1 MKLSPFGVLFVF
13 LLILNVASITSLNPN
28 LNLDLNLNPNPVYAQ
43 GTNSQ
48 QLIGVNMLGYYTSLP
63 QTRDFKNPFP
73 DNYYDQ
79 SFKIIKDGGMNHVRY
94 VYYWESYVKNPTA
107 FINELK
113 FAATLADKYGL
124 KIIYDNHQFHTSSWL
139 NPQRGTGFPNFLFQ
153 NNSEYAYG
161 SGGGPKYPS
170 AVAWWT
176 HWWNREITDVNG
188 TDGWTL
194 QARFLNKVVST
205 VDSHPSTVGYEILS
219 EPQVHSV
226 DQWDKIGKYNT
237 FLADE
242 LRKVTKKDIVYSM
255 SIPVDLKSNIGV
267 NATNLAK
274 MTPANKT
281 NTIFKF
287 SIYGLPSPGSYQEE
301 RLKMFIAA
309 GNLSGVPVYIGEWNN
324 VDRDKVINEEGDF
337 VYEIDPKGSDITPAD
352 TTAILKKFNEID
364 PYGWAF
370 WYWNFRPHRVENFNL
385 VTSDPNGN
393 LIPTKYFDILKNAI
407 QSVNSGKGSK

>member
-1 MKLSPFGVLFVF
+1 MKLSPFGILFLF
-13 LLILNVASITSLNPN
+13 LLILNVASISSLNPN
-28 LNLDLNLNPNPVYAQ
+28 LNLNLNPIYAQ
-43 GTNSQ
+43 GTNPQ

-194 QARFLNKVVST
+194 QSQFLKKVVST
-205 VDSHPSTVGYEILS
+205 VDSHPSTVGYELLS

-226 DQWDKIGKYNT
+226 DQWDKVGKYNT

-242 LRKVTKKDIVYSM
+242 LRKVLEEIAERIAKQA
-255 SIPVDLKSNIGV
+255 VDLSLHAGR
-267 NATNLAK
+267 
-274 MTPANKT
+274 KT
-281 NTIFKF
+281 IKPEDIRFASKNVI
-287 SIYGLPSPGSYQEE
+287 
-301 RLKMFIAA
+301 RL
-309 GNLSGVPVYIGEWNN
+309 
-324 VDRDKVINEEGDF
+324 
-337 VYEIDPKGSDITPAD
+337 
-352 TTAILKKFNEID
+352 
-364 PYGWAF
+364 
-370 WYWNFRPHRVENFNL
+370 
-385 VTSDPNGN
+385 
-393 LIPTKYFDILKNAI
+393 
-407 QSVNSGKGSK
+407 

>member
-1 MKLSPFGVLFVF
+1 MNLSVFGVSFVF
-13 LLILNVASITSLNPN
+13 LLILNVSLITN
-28 LNLDLNLNPNPVYAQ
+28 LSYGQ
-43 GTNSQ
+43 GAKSPA
-48 QLIGVNMLGYYTSLP
+48 LIGVNMLGYYTSLP
-63 QTRDFKNPFP
+63 QTREFKNPFP

-79 SFKIIKDGGMNHVRY
+79 SYKIIKEGGMNHVRF
-94 VYYWESYVKNPTA
+94 VYYWESFVKNPIA

-113 FAATLADKYGL
+113 FAATLADKYGI

-139 NPQRGTGFPNFLFQ
+139 NPQRGTGFPSFLFQ
-153 NNSEYAYG
+153 NNSAYPYG

-170 AVAWWT
+170 AAAWWT
-176 HWWNREITDVNG
+176 DWWNRVITDTNG
-188 TDGWTL
+188 TDGWNL
-194 QARFLNKVVST
+194 QAQFLKKVVST

-219 EPQVHSV
+219 EPQVHSA
-226 DQWDKIGKYNT
+226 DQWEKVGKYNT
-237 FLADE
+237 FMTDE
-242 LRKVTKKDIVYSM
+242 MRQVTKKNLIYSM

-274 MTPANKT
+274 MAPANKT

-301 RLKMFIAA
+301 RLKMFISA

-324 VDRDKVINEEGDF
+324 VARDKVINEEGDF
-337 VYEIDPKGSDITPAD
+337 VYEINPEASDITPED
-352 TTAILKKFNEID
+352 TTVILKKFNEID

-385 VTSDPNGN
+385 VTSDDNGN
-393 LIPTKYFDILKNAI
+393 LIPTKYFDILKNAVH
-407 QSVNSGKGSK
+407 SVYSGKNAK

>member
-1 MKLSPFGVLFVF
+1 MNLSVFGVSFVF
-13 LLILNVASITSLNPN
+13 LLILNISLITN
-28 LNLDLNLNPNPVYAQ
+28 LSYGQ
-43 GTNSQ
+43 GAKSPA
-48 QLIGVNMLGYYTSLP
+48 LIGVNMLGYYTSLP

-79 SFKIIKDGGMNHVRY
+79 SFKIIKDGGMNHVRF
-94 VYYWESYVKNPTA
+94 VYYWESFVKNPIA

-113 FAATLADKYGL
+113 FAATLADKYGI

-139 NPQRGTGFPNFLFQ
+139 NPQRGTGFPSFLFQ
-153 NNSEYAYG
+153 NNSAYPYG

-170 AVAWWT
+170 AAAWWT
-176 HWWNREITDVNG
+176 DWWNRVITDTNG
-188 TDGWTL
+188 TDGWNL
-194 QARFLNKVVST
+194 QAQFLKKVVST

-219 EPQVHSV
+219 EPQVHRA
-226 DQWDKIGKYNT
+226 DQWEKVGKYNT
-237 FLADE
+237 FMTDE
-242 LRKVTKKDIVYSM
+242 MRKVTKKNIIYSM

-301 RLKMFIAA
+301 RLKMFLSA

-324 VDRDKVINEEGDF
+324 VARDKVINEEGDF
-337 VYEIDPKGSDITPAD
+337 VYEINPKASDITPED
-352 TTAILKKFNEID
+352 TTVILKKFNEID

-385 VTSDPNGN
+385 VTSDANEN
-393 LIPTKYFDILKNAI
+393 LVPTKYFDILKNAVH
-407 QSVNSGKGSK
+407 SVYSSKNAK

>member
-1 MKLSPFGVLFVF
+1 MNLSVFGVSFVF
-13 LLILNVASITSLNPN
+13 LLILNVSLITN
-28 LNLDLNLNPNPVYAQ
+28 LSYGQ
-43 GTNSQ
+43 GTKSPA
-48 QLIGVNMLGYYTSLP
+48 LIGVNMLGYYTSLP
-63 QTRDFKNPFP
+63 QTREFKNPFP

-79 SFKIIKDGGMNHVRY
+79 SYKIIKEGGMNHVRF
-94 VYYWESYVKNPTA
+94 VYYWESFVKNPIA

-113 FAATLADKYGL
+113 FAATLADKYGI

-139 NPQRGTGFPNFLFQ
+139 NPQRGTGFPSFLFQ
-153 NNSEYAYG
+153 NNSAYPYG

-170 AVAWWT
+170 AAAWWT
-176 HWWNREITDVNG
+176 DWWNRVITDTNG
-188 TDGWTL
+188 TDGWNL
-194 QARFLNKVVST
+194 QAQFLKKVVST

-219 EPQVHSV
+219 EPQVHSA
-226 DQWDKIGKYNT
+226 DQWEKVGKYNT
-237 FLADE
+237 FMTDE
-242 LRKVTKKDIVYSM
+242 MRKVTKKNIIYSM

-274 MTPANKT
+274 MAPANKT

-301 RLKMFIAA
+301 RLKMFISA

-324 VDRDKVINEEGDF
+324 VARDKVINEEGDF
-337 VYEIDPKGSDITPAD
+337 VYEINPEASDITPED
-352 TTAILKKFNEID
+352 TTVILKKFNEID

-385 VTSDPNGN
+385 VTSDDNGN
-393 LIPTKYFDILKNAI
+393 LIPTKYFDILKNAVH
-407 QSVNSGKGSK
+407 SVYSGKNAK

>member
-1 MKLSPFGVLFVF
+1 MNLSVFGVSFVF
-13 LLILNVASITSLNPN
+13 LLILNISLITN
-28 LNLDLNLNPNPVYAQ
+28 LSYGQ
-43 GTNSQ
+43 GAKSPA
-48 QLIGVNMLGYYTSLP
+48 LIGVNMLGYYTSLP

-79 SFKIIKDGGMNHVRY
+79 SFKIIKDGGMNHVRF
-94 VYYWESYVKNPTA
+94 VYYWESFVKNPIA

-113 FAATLADKYGL
+113 FAAILADKYGI

-139 NPQRGTGFPNFLFQ
+139 NPQRGTGFPSFLFQ
-153 NNSEYAYG
+153 NNSAYPYG

-170 AVAWWT
+170 AAAWWT
-176 HWWNREITDVNG
+176 DWWNRVITDTNG
-188 TDGWTL
+188 TDGWNL
-194 QARFLNKVVST
+194 QAQFLKKVVST

-219 EPQVHSV
+219 EPQVHSA
-226 DQWDKIGKYNT
+226 DQWEKVGKYNT
-237 FLADE
+237 FMTDE
-242 LRKVTKKDIVYSM
+242 MRKVTKKNIIYSM

-301 RLKMFIAA
+301 RLKMFLSA

-324 VDRDKVINEEGDF
+324 VARDKVINEEGDF
-337 VYEIDPKGSDITPAD
+337 VYEINPKASDITPED
-352 TTAILKKFNEID
+352 TTVILKKFNEID

-370 WYWNFRPHRVENFNL
+370 WYWNFRSHRVENFNL
-385 VTSDPNGN
+385 VTSDANEN
-393 LIPTKYFDILKNAI
+393 LIPTKYFDILKNAVH
-407 QSVNSGKGSK
+407 SVYSGKNPK

>member
-1 MKLSPFGVLFVF
+1 MNLSVFGVSFVF
-13 LLILNVASITSLNPN
+13 LLILNISLITN
-28 LNLDLNLNPNPVYAQ
+28 LSYGQ
-43 GTNSQ
+43 GAKSPA
-48 QLIGVNMLGYYTSLP
+48 LIGVNMLGYYTSLP

-79 SFKIIKDGGMNHVRY
+79 SYKIIKEGGMNHVRF
-94 VYYWESYVKNPTA
+94 VYYWESFVKNPIA

-113 FAATLADKYGL
+113 FAATLADKYGI

-139 NPQRGTGFPNFLFQ
+139 NPQRGTGFPSFLFQ
-153 NNSEYAYG
+153 NNSAYPYG

-170 AVAWWT
+170 AAAWWT
-176 HWWNREITDVNG
+176 DWWNRVITDTNG
-188 TDGWTL
+188 TNGWDL
-194 QARFLNKVVST
+194 QAQFLKKVVST

-219 EPQVHSV
+219 EPQVHSA
-226 DQWDKIGKYNT
+226 DQWEKVGKYNT
-237 FLADE
+237 FMTDE
-242 LRKVTKKDIVYSM
+242 MRQVTKKNLIYSM

-274 MTPANKT
+274 MAPANKT

-301 RLKMFIAA
+301 RLKMFVSA

-324 VDRDKVINEEGDF
+324 VARDKVINEEGDF
-337 VYEIDPKGSDITPAD
+337 VYEINPEASDITPED
-352 TTAILKKFNEID
+352 TTVILKKFNQID

-385 VTSDPNGN
+385 VTSDDNGN
-393 LIPTKYFDILKNAI
+393 LIPTKYFDILKNAVH
-407 QSVNSGKGSK
+407 SVYSGKNAK

>member
-1 MKLSPFGVLFVF
+1 MILSVIGFSFVF
-13 LLILNVASITSLNPN
+13 LLILNVSLIAN
-28 LNLDLNLNPNPVYAQ
+28 LSYAQ
-43 GTNSQ
+43 GPKSPG
-48 QLIGVNMLGYYTSLP
+48 LIGVNMLGYYTSLP

-94 VYYWESYVKNPTA
+94 VYYWESFVKNPTA

-113 FAATLADKYGL
+113 FAATLGDKYGI

-139 NPQRGTGFPNFLFQ
+139 NPQRGTGFPSFLFQ
-153 NNSEYAYG
+153 NNSEYPYG

-170 AVAWWT
+170 AAAWWT
-176 HWWNREITDVNG
+176 DWWNRKITDTNG
-188 TDGWTL
+188 TDGWNL
-194 QARFLNKVVST
+194 QAQFLKKVVST

-219 EPQVHSV
+219 EPQVHSA
-226 DQWDKIGKYNT
+226 DQWEKIGKYNT
-237 FLADE
+237 LMTDE
-242 LRKVTKKDIVYSM
+242 MRKVTKKNIIYSM
-255 SIPVDLKSNIGV
+255 TIPVDLKSNIGV

-274 MTPANKT
+274 MAPVNKT

-287 SIYGLPSPGSYQEE
+287 SIYGLPSPGSYQEQ
-301 RLKMFIAA
+301 RLNVFLSA

-324 VDRDKVINEEGDF
+324 VARDKVINEEGDF
-337 VYEIDPKGSDITPAD
+337 VYEINPEASDITPED
-352 TTAILKKFNEID
+352 TTVILKKFNEID

-385 VTSDPNGN
+385 VTSDENGN
-393 LIPTKYFDILKNAI
+393 LVPTKYFDILKN
-407 QSVNSGKGSK
+407 SVHSVYSSKNAK

>member
-1 MKLSPFGVLFVF
+1 MNLSVFGVSFVF
-13 LLILNVASITSLNPN
+13 LLILNISLITN
-28 LNLDLNLNPNPVYAQ
+28 LSYGQ
-43 GTNSQ
+43 GAKSPA
-48 QLIGVNMLGYYTSLP
+48 LIGVNMLGYYTSLP

-79 SFKIIKDGGMNHVRY
+79 SFKIIKDGGMNHVRF
-94 VYYWESYVKNPTA
+94 VYYWESFVKNPIA

-113 FAATLADKYGL
+113 FAATLADKYGI

-139 NPQRGTGFPNFLFQ
+139 NPQRGTGFPSFLFQ
-153 NNSEYAYG
+153 NNSAYPYG

-176 HWWNREITDVNG
+176 DWWNRVITDTNG
-188 TDGWTL
+188 TDGWNL
-194 QARFLNKVVST
+194 QAQFLKKVVST

-219 EPQVHSV
+219 EPQVHSA
-226 DQWDKIGKYNT
+226 DQWEKVGKYNT
-237 FLADE
+237 FMTDE
-242 LRKVTKKDIVYSM
+242 MRKVTKKNIIYSM

-301 RLKMFIAA
+301 RLKMFLSA

-324 VDRDKVINEEGDF
+324 VARDKVINEEGDF
-337 VYEIDPKGSDITPAD
+337 VYEINPKASDITPED
-352 TTAILKKFNEID
+352 TTVILKKFNEIG

-385 VTSDPNGN
+385 VTSDANEN
-393 LIPTKYFDILKNAI
+393 LIPTKYFDILKNAVH
-407 QSVNSGKGSK
+407 SVYSGKNPK

>member
-1 MKLSPFGVLFVF
+1 MKLSVLGISFVF
-13 LLILNVASITSLNPN
+13 LLILNISLITN
-28 LNLDLNLNPNPVYAQ
+28 LGNAQ
-43 GTNSQ
+43 DAKSQ
-48 QLIGVNMLGYYTSLP
+48 PLIGVNMLGYYTSLP

-94 VYYWESYVKNPTA
+94 VYYWESFVKNPVA

-139 NPQRGTGFPNFLFQ
+139 NPQRGTGFPHFLFQ

-161 SGGGPKYPS
+161 SGGSPQYPS

-176 HWWNREITDVNG
+176 HWWNREITNING
-188 TDGWTL
+188 TDGWSL
-194 QARFLNKVVST
+194 QSQFLKKVVST
-205 VDSHPSTVGYEILS
+205 VDNHTSTAGYEILS
-219 EPQVHSV
+219 EPQVHDV

-237 FLADE
+237 FMTDE
-242 LRKVTKKDIVYSM
+242 LRNVTKKDIVFSM
-255 SIPVDLKSNIGV
+255 SIPVDLESNIGV

-274 MTPANKT
+274 MTPVNKT

-301 RLKMFIAA
+301 RLNTFLST

-324 VDRDKVINEEGDF
+324 VARDKVINEEGDF
-337 VYEIDPKGSDITPAD
+337 VYEIDPEASDITPED

-385 VTSDPNGN
+385 VTSDANGN
-393 LIPTKYFDILKNAI
+393 LIPTKYFDILKNAV
-407 QSVNSGKGSK
+407 QSVK

>member
-1 MKLSPFGVLFVF
+1 MNLSVFGFSFVF
-13 LLILNVASITSLNPN
+13 LLILNVSLIAN
-28 LNLDLNLNPNPVYAQ
+28 LSYAQ
-43 GTNSQ
+43 GPKSPA
-48 QLIGVNMLGYYTSLP
+48 LIGVNMLGYYTSLP

-94 VYYWESYVKNPTA
+94 VYYWESFVKNPTA

-113 FAATLADKYGL
+113 FVATLGDKYGI

-139 NPQRGTGFPNFLFQ
+139 NPQRGTGFPSFLFQ
-153 NNSEYAYG
+153 NNSAYPYG

-170 AVAWWT
+170 AAAWWT
-176 HWWNREITDVNG
+176 DWWNRVITDTNR
-188 TDGWTL
+188 TDGWNL
-194 QARFLNKVVST
+194 QAQFLKKVVST

-219 EPQVHSV
+219 EPQVHSA
-226 DQWDKIGKYNT
+226 DQWEKVGKFNT
-237 FLADE
+237 FMTDE
-242 LRKVTKKDIVYSM
+242 MRQVTKKNIIYSM

-274 MTPANKT
+274 MAPANKT

-301 RLKMFIAA
+301 RLNVFLSA

-324 VDRDKVINEEGDF
+324 VARDKVINEEGDF
-337 VYEIDPKGSDITPAD
+337 VYEINPKASDITPED
-352 TTAILKKFNEID
+352 TTVILKKFNEID

-385 VTSDPNGN
+385 VTSDDNGN
-393 LIPTKYFDILKNAI
+393 LIPTKYFDILKNAVH
-407 QSVNSGKGSK
+407 SVYSGKNAK

>member
-1 MKLSPFGVLFVF
+1 MILSVFGLSFVF
-13 LLILNVASITSLNPN
+13 LLILNVSLIAN
-28 LNLDLNLNPNPVYAQ
+28 LSYAQ
-43 GTNSQ
+43 GPKSPG
-48 QLIGVNMLGYYTSLP
+48 LIGVNMLGYYTSLP

-94 VYYWESYVKNPTA
+94 VYYWESFVKNPTA

-113 FAATLADKYGL
+113 FAATLGDKYGI

-139 NPQRGTGFPNFLFQ
+139 NPQRGTGFPSFLFQ
-153 NNSEYAYG
+153 NNSEYPYG

-170 AVAWWT
+170 AAAWWT
-176 HWWNREITDVNG
+176 DWWNRKITDTNG
-188 TDGWTL
+188 TDGWNL
-194 QARFLNKVVST
+194 QAQFLKKVVST

-219 EPQVHSV
+219 EPQVHSA
-226 DQWDKIGKYNT
+226 DQWEKIGKYNT
-237 FLADE
+237 LMTDE
-242 LRKVTKKDIVYSM
+242 MRKVTKKNIIYSM
-255 SIPVDLKSNIGV
+255 TIPVDLKSNIGV

-274 MTPANKT
+274 MTPVNKT

-287 SIYGLPSPGSYQEE
+287 SIYGLPSPGSYQEQ
-301 RLKMFIAA
+301 RLNVFLSA

-324 VDRDKVINEEGDF
+324 VARDKVINEEGDF
-337 VYEIDPKGSDITPAD
+337 VYEINPEASDITPED
-352 TTAILKKFNEID
+352 TTVILKKFNEID

-385 VTSDPNGN
+385 VTSDASGN
-393 LIPTKYFDILKNAI
+393 LVPTKYFDILKNAVH
-407 QSVNSGKGSK
+407 SVYSGKNAK

>member
-1 MKLSPFGVLFVF
+1 MNLSVFGVSFVF
-13 LLILNVASITSLNPN
+13 LLILNISLITN
-28 LNLDLNLNPNPVYAQ
+28 LSYGQ
-43 GTNSQ
+43 GAKSPA
-48 QLIGVNMLGYYTSLP
+48 LIGVNMLGYYTSLP

-79 SFKIIKDGGMNHVRY
+79 SFKIIKDGGMNHVRF
-94 VYYWESYVKNPTA
+94 VYYWESFVKNPIA

-113 FAATLADKYGL
+113 FAATLADKYGI

-139 NPQRGTGFPNFLFQ
+139 NPQRGTGFPSFLFQ
-153 NNSEYAYG
+153 NNSAYPYG

-170 AVAWWT
+170 AAAWWT
-176 HWWNREITDVNG
+176 DWWNRVITDTNG
-188 TDGWTL
+188 TDGWNL
-194 QARFLNKVVST
+194 QAQFLKKVVST

-219 EPQVHSV
+219 EPQVHSA
-226 DQWDKIGKYNT
+226 DQWEKVGKYNT
-237 FLADE
+237 FMTDE
-242 LRKVTKKDIVYSM
+242 MRKVTKKNIIYSM

-301 RLKMFIAA
+301 RLKMFLSA

-324 VDRDKVINEEGDF
+324 VARDKVINEEGDF
-337 VYEIDPKGSDITPAD
+337 VYEINPEASDITPED
-352 TTAILKKFNEID
+352 TTVILKKFNEID

-385 VTSDPNGN
+385 VTSDDNGN
-393 LIPTKYFDILKNAI
+393 LIPTKYFDILKNAVH
-407 QSVNSGKGSK
+407 SVYSGKNAK

>member
-1 MKLSPFGVLFVF
+1 MNFSASGFSFVF
-13 LLILNVASITSLNPN
+13 LLILNVLLMAN
-28 LNLDLNLNPNPVYAQ
+28 LSYAQ
-43 GTNSQ
+43 GTGSQ
-48 QLIGVNMLGYYTSLP
+48 PLIGVNMLGYYTSLP

-73 DNYYDQ
+73 DSYYDQ

-94 VYYWESYVKNPTA
+94 VYYWESFVKNPTA

-113 FAATLADKYGL
+113 FAASLADKYGL
-124 KIIYDNHQFHTSSWL
+124 KVIYDNHQFHTSSWL
-139 NPQRGTGFPNFLFQ
+139 NPQRGTGFPSFLFQ

-176 HWWNREITDVNG
+176 DWWSREITGTNG
-188 TDGWTL
+188 TDGWNL
-194 QARFLNKVVST
+194 QAQFLKKVVNT

-219 EPQVHSV
+219 EPQVHSA
-226 DQWDKIGKYNT
+226 DQWEKIGKYNT
-237 FLADE
+237 LMTNE
-242 LRKVTKKDIVYSM
+242 MRNVTKKHIIYSM
-255 SIPVDLKSNIGV
+255 TIPVDLKSNIGV

-274 MTPANKT
+274 MTPENKT

-301 RLKMFIAA
+301 RLNMFIST

-324 VDRDKVINEEGDF
+324 VARDKVINEEGDF
-337 VYEIDPKGSDITPAD
+337 VYEIDPEASDITPED
-352 TTAILKKFNEID
+352 TTVILKKFNEID

-385 VTSDPNGN
+385 VTSDASGN
-393 LIPTKYFDILKNAI
+393 LIPTKYFDILKNAV
-407 QSVNSGKGSK
+407 QSVY

>member
-1 MKLSPFGVLFVF
+1 MKLSPFGISFVF
-13 LLILNVASITSLNPN
+13 LLILNVASISTLNPN
-28 LNLDLNLNPNPVYAQ
+28 LNLYLNLNPIYAQ

-176 HWWNREITDVNG
+176 HWWNKEITDVNG

-194 QARFLNKVVST
+194 QAQFLKKVVST
-205 VDSHPSTVGYEILS
+205 VDSHPSTVGYELLS

-226 DQWDKIGKYNT
+226 DQWDKVGKYNT

-242 LRKVTKKDIVYSM
+242 LRKVTKKEIVYSM

-281 NTIFKF
+281 NTVFKF

-301 RLKMFIAA
+301 RLNMFVAA

-337 VYEIDPKGSDITPAD
+337 VYEINPEDSDITPAD

-385 VTSDPNGN
+385 VVSDPSGN
-393 LIPTKYFDILKNAI
+393 LIPTKYFDILKNAV

>member
-1 MKLSPFGVLFVF
+1 MTLPVFGITFAF
-13 LLILNVASITSLNPN
+13 LLILNISLIPN
-28 LNLDLNLNPNPVYAQ
+28 LYAQ
-43 GTNSQ
+43 EAKT
-48 QLIGVNMLGYYTSLP
+48 QLIGVNMLGYYTTLP
-63 QTRDFKNPFP
+63 QSREFKNPFP

-94 VYYWESYVKNPTA
+94 VYYWESYVKNPVA

-113 FAATLADKYGL
+113 FAATLADKYGI

-161 SGGGPKYPS
+161 SGGSPLYPS
-170 AVAWWT
+170 AAAWWT
-176 HWWNREITDVNG
+176 QWWNREVTDANG

-194 QARFLNKVVST
+194 QSEFLKKVVST
-205 VDSHPSTVGYEILS
+205 VDSHASTAGYEILS

-226 DQWDKIGKYNT
+226 DQWDKIGKFNT
-237 FLADE
+237 IMTNE
-242 LRKVTKKDIVYSM
+242 LRNVTKKDIVYSM
-255 SIPVDLKSNIGV
+255 SIPVDLDSNIGV
-267 NATNLAK
+267 NATNLVK
-274 MTPANKT
+274 MTPENKT

-301 RLKMFIAA
+301 RLNMFLAT
-309 GNLSGVPVYIGEWNN
+309 GNLSGVPMYIGEWNN
-324 VDRDKVINEEGDF
+324 VARDKVINEEGDF
-337 VYEIDPKGSDITPAD
+337 VYEIDPESSDITPED
-352 TTAILKKFNEID
+352 TNAILKKFNEID

-385 VTSDPNGN
+385 VTSDASGN
-393 LIPTKYFDILKNAI
+393 LVPTKYFDILKNAV
-407 QSVNSGKGSK
+407 QSVK

>member
-1 MKLSPFGVLFVF
+1 MNLSVFGVSFVF
-13 LLILNVASITSLNPN
+13 LLILNISLITN
-28 LNLDLNLNPNPVYAQ
+28 LNYGQ
-43 GTNSQ
+43 GAKSPA
-48 QLIGVNMLGYYTSLP
+48 LIGVNMLGYYTSLP

-79 SFKIIKDGGMNHVRY
+79 SFKIIKDGGMNHVRF
-94 VYYWESYVKNPTA
+94 VYYWESFVKNPIA

-113 FAATLADKYGL
+113 FAATLADKYGI

-139 NPQRGTGFPNFLFQ
+139 NPQRGTGFPSFLFQ
-153 NNSEYAYG
+153 NNSAYPYG

-170 AVAWWT
+170 AAAWWT
-176 HWWNREITDVNG
+176 DWWNRVITDTNG
-188 TDGWTL
+188 TDGWNL
-194 QARFLNKVVST
+194 QAQFLKKVVST

-219 EPQVHSV
+219 EPQVHSA
-226 DQWDKIGKYNT
+226 DQWEKVGKYNT
-237 FLADE
+237 FMTDE
-242 LRKVTKKDIVYSM
+242 MRKVTKKNIIYSM

-301 RLKMFIAA
+301 RLKMFLSA

-324 VDRDKVINEEGDF
+324 VARDKVINEEGDF
-337 VYEIDPKGSDITPAD
+337 VYEINPKASDITPED
-352 TTAILKKFNEID
+352 TTVILKKFNEID

-385 VTSDPNGN
+385 VTSDANEN
-393 LIPTKYFDILKNAI
+393 LIPTKYFDILKNAVH
-407 QSVNSGKGSK
+407 SVYSGKNPK

>member
-1 MKLSPFGVLFVF
+1 MNLSVFGVSFVF
-13 LLILNVASITSLNPN
+13 LLILNVSLITN
-28 LNLDLNLNPNPVYAQ
+28 LSYGQ
-43 GTNSQ
+43 GTKSPA
-48 QLIGVNMLGYYTSLP
+48 LIGVNMLGYYTSLP
-63 QTRDFKNPFP
+63 QTREFKNPFP

-79 SFKIIKDGGMNHVRY
+79 SYKIIKEGGMNHVRF
-94 VYYWESYVKNPTA
+94 VYYWESFVKNPIA

-113 FAATLADKYGL
+113 FAATLADKYGI

-139 NPQRGTGFPNFLFQ
+139 NPQRGTGFPSFLFQ
-153 NNSEYAYG
+153 NNSAYPYG

-170 AVAWWT
+170 AAAWWT
-176 HWWNREITDVNG
+176 DWWNRVITDTNG
-188 TDGWTL
+188 TDGWNL
-194 QARFLNKVVST
+194 QAQFLKKVVST

-219 EPQVHSV
+219 EPQVHSA
-226 DQWDKIGKYNT
+226 DQWEKVGKYNT
-237 FLADE
+237 FMTDE
-242 LRKVTKKDIVYSM
+242 MRQVTKKNLIYSM

-274 MTPANKT
+274 MAPANKT

-301 RLKMFIAA
+301 RLKMFISA

-324 VDRDKVINEEGDF
+324 VARDKVINEEGDF
-337 VYEIDPKGSDITPAD
+337 VYEINPEASDITPED
-352 TTAILKKFNEID
+352 TTVILKKFNEID

-385 VTSDPNGN
+385 VTSDDNGN
-393 LIPTKYFDILKNAI
+393 LIPTKYFDILKNAVH
-407 QSVNSGKGSK
+407 SVYSGKNAK

>member
-1 MKLSPFGVLFVF
+1 MNLSVFGVSFVF
-13 LLILNVASITSLNPN
+13 LLILNVSLITN
-28 LNLDLNLNPNPVYAQ
+28 LGYGQ
-43 GTNSQ
+43 GTKSPA
-48 QLIGVNMLGYYTSLP
+48 LIGVNMLGYYTSLP
-63 QTRDFKNPFP
+63 QTREFKNPFP

-79 SFKIIKDGGMNHVRY
+79 SYKIIKEGGMNHVRF
-94 VYYWESYVKNPTA
+94 VYYWESFVKNPIA

-113 FAATLADKYGL
+113 FAATLADKYGI

-139 NPQRGTGFPNFLFQ
+139 NPQRGTGFPSFLFQ
-153 NNSEYAYG
+153 NNSAYPYG

-170 AVAWWT
+170 AAAWWT
-176 HWWNREITDVNG
+176 DWWNRVITDTNG
-188 TDGWTL
+188 TDGWNL
-194 QARFLNKVVST
+194 QAQFLKKVVST

-219 EPQVHSV
+219 EPQVHSA
-226 DQWDKIGKYNT
+226 DQWEKVGKYNT
-237 FLADE
+237 FMTDE
-242 LRKVTKKDIVYSM
+242 MRQVTKKNLIYSM

-274 MTPANKT
+274 MAPANKT

-301 RLKMFIAA
+301 RLKMFISA

-324 VDRDKVINEEGDF
+324 VARDKVINEEGDF
-337 VYEIDPKGSDITPAD
+337 VYEINPEASDITPED
-352 TTAILKKFNEID
+352 TTVILKKFNEID

-385 VTSDPNGN
+385 VTSDDNGN
-393 LIPTKYFDILKNAI
+393 LIPTKYFDILKNAVH
-407 QSVNSGKGSK
+407 SVYSGKNAK

>member
-1 MKLSPFGVLFVF
+1 MNLSVFGVSFVF
-13 LLILNVASITSLNPN
+13 LLILNVSLITN
-28 LNLDLNLNPNPVYAQ
+28 LSYGQ
-43 GTNSQ
+43 GAKFPA
-48 QLIGVNMLGYYTSLP
+48 LIGVNMLGYYTSLP

-79 SFKIIKDGGMNHVRY
+79 SYKIIKEGGMNHVRF
-94 VYYWESYVKNPTA
+94 VYYWESFVKNPVA

-113 FAATLADKYGL
+113 FAATLADKYGI

-139 NPQRGTGFPNFLFQ
+139 NPQRGTGFPSFLFQ
-153 NNSEYAYG
+153 NNSAYPYG

-170 AVAWWT
+170 AAAWWT
-176 HWWNREITDVNG
+176 DWWNRVITDTNG
-188 TDGWTL
+188 TDGWNL
-194 QARFLNKVVST
+194 QAQFLKKVVST

-219 EPQVHSV
+219 EPQVHSA
-226 DQWDKIGKYNT
+226 DQWEKVGKYNT
-237 FLADE
+237 FMTDE
-242 LRKVTKKDIVYSM
+242 MREVTKKNLIYSM

-274 MTPANKT
+274 MAPANKT
-281 NTIFKF
+281 DTIFKF

-301 RLKMFIAA
+301 RLKMFISA

-324 VDRDKVINEEGDF
+324 VARDKVINEEGDF
-337 VYEIDPKGSDITPAD
+337 VYEINPKTSDITPED
-352 TTAILKKFNEID
+352 TTVILKKFNEID

-385 VTSDPNGN
+385 VTSDDNGN
-393 LIPTKYFDILKNAI
+393 LIPTKYFDILKNAVH
-407 QSVNSGKGSK
+407 SVYSGKNAK

>member
-1 MKLSPFGVLFVF
+1 MNLSVFGVSFVF
-13 LLILNVASITSLNPN
+13 LLILNVSLITN
-28 LNLDLNLNPNPVYAQ
+28 LSYGQ
-43 GTNSQ
+43 GAKSPA
-48 QLIGVNMLGYYTSLP
+48 LIGVNMLGYYTSLP
-63 QTRDFKNPFP
+63 QTREFKNPFP

-79 SFKIIKDGGMNHVRY
+79 SYKIIKEGGMNHVRF
-94 VYYWESYVKNPTA
+94 VYYWESFVKNPIA

-113 FAATLADKYGL
+113 FAATLADKYGI

-139 NPQRGTGFPNFLFQ
+139 NPQRGTGFPSFLFQ
-153 NNSEYAYG
+153 NNSAYPYG

-170 AVAWWT
+170 AAAWWT
-176 HWWNREITDVNG
+176 DWWNRVITDTNG
-188 TDGWTL
+188 TDGWNL
-194 QARFLNKVVST
+194 QAQFLKKVVST

-219 EPQVHSV
+219 EPQVHSA
-226 DQWDKIGKYNT
+226 DQWEKVGKYNT
-237 FLADE
+237 FMTDE
-242 LRKVTKKDIVYSM
+242 MRQVTKKNLIYSM

-274 MTPANKT
+274 MAPANKT

-301 RLKMFIAA
+301 RLKMFISA

-324 VDRDKVINEEGDF
+324 VARDKVINEEGDF
-337 VYEIDPKGSDITPAD
+337 VYEINPEASDITPED
-352 TTAILKKFNEID
+352 TTVILKKFNEID

-385 VTSDPNGN
+385 VTSDDNGN
-393 LIPTKYFDILKNAI
+393 LIPTKYFDILKNAVH
-407 QSVNSGKGSK
+407 SVYSGKIAK

>member
-1 MKLSPFGVLFVF
+1 MNLSVFGVSFVF
-13 LLILNVASITSLNPN
+13 LLILNISLITN
-28 LNLDLNLNPNPVYAQ
+28 LSYGQ
-43 GTNSQ
+43 GAKSPA
-48 QLIGVNMLGYYTSLP
+48 LIGVNMLGYYTSLP

-79 SFKIIKDGGMNHVRY
+79 SFKIIKDGGMNHVRF
-94 VYYWESYVKNPTA
+94 VYYWESFVKNPIA

-113 FAATLADKYGL
+113 FAATLADKYGI

-139 NPQRGTGFPNFLFQ
+139 NPQRGTGFPSFLFQ
-153 NNSEYAYG
+153 NNSAYPYG

-170 AVAWWT
+170 AAAWWT
-176 HWWNREITDVNG
+176 DWWNRVITDTNG
-188 TDGWTL
+188 IDGWNL
-194 QARFLNKVVST
+194 QAQFLKKVVST

-219 EPQVHSV
+219 EPQVHSA
-226 DQWDKIGKYNT
+226 DQWEKVGKYNT
-237 FLADE
+237 FMTDE
-242 LRKVTKKDIVYSM
+242 MRKVTKKNIIYSM

-301 RLKMFIAA
+301 RLKMFLSA

-324 VDRDKVINEEGDF
+324 VARDKVINEEGDF
-337 VYEIDPKGSDITPAD
+337 VYEINPKASDITPED
-352 TTAILKKFNEID
+352 TTVILKKFNEID

-385 VTSDPNGN
+385 VTSDANEN
-393 LIPTKYFDILKNAI
+393 LIPTKYFDILKNAVH
-407 QSVNSGKGSK
+407 SVYSGKNPK

>member
-1 MKLSPFGVLFVF
+1 MNLSVFGVSFVF
-13 LLILNVASITSLNPN
+13 LLILNISLITN
-28 LNLDLNLNPNPVYAQ
+28 LSYGQ
-43 GTNSQ
+43 GAKSPA
-48 QLIGVNMLGYYTSLP
+48 LIGVNMLGYYTSLP

-79 SFKIIKDGGMNHVRY
+79 SFKIIKDGGMNHVRF
-94 VYYWESYVKNPTA
+94 VYYWESFVKNPIA

-113 FAATLADKYGL
+113 FAATLADKYGI

-139 NPQRGTGFPNFLFQ
+139 NPQRGTGFPSFLFQ
-153 NNSEYAYG
+153 NNSAYPYG

-170 AVAWWT
+170 AAAWWT
-176 HWWNREITDVNG
+176 DWWNRVITDTNG
-188 TDGWTL
+188 TDGWNL
-194 QARFLNKVVST
+194 QAQFLKKVVST

-219 EPQVHSV
+219 EPQVHSA
-226 DQWDKIGKYNT
+226 DQWEKVGKYNT
-237 FLADE
+237 FMTDE
-242 LRKVTKKDIVYSM
+242 MRQVTKKNLIYSM

-274 MTPANKT
+274 MAPANKT

-301 RLKMFIAA
+301 RLKMFVSA

-324 VDRDKVINEEGDF
+324 VARDKVINEEGDF
-337 VYEIDPKGSDITPAD
+337 VYEINPEASDITPED
-352 TTAILKKFNEID
+352 TTVILKKFNEID

-385 VTSDPNGN
+385 VTSDDNGN
-393 LIPTKYFDILKNAI
+393 LIPTKYFDILKNAVH
-407 QSVNSGKGSK
+407 SVYSGKNAK

>member
-1 MKLSPFGVLFVF
+1 MNLSVFGVSFVF
-13 LLILNVASITSLNPN
+13 LLILNISLITN
-28 LNLDLNLNPNPVYAQ
+28 LSYGQ
-43 GTNSQ
+43 GAKSPA
-48 QLIGVNMLGYYTSLP
+48 LIGVNMLGYYTSLP

-79 SFKIIKDGGMNHVRY
+79 SFKIIKDGGMNHVRF
-94 VYYWESYVKNPTA
+94 VYYWESFVKNPIA

-113 FAATLADKYGL
+113 FAATLADKYGI

-139 NPQRGTGFPNFLFQ
+139 NPQRGTGFPSFLFQ
-153 NNSEYAYG
+153 NNSAYPYG

-170 AVAWWT
+170 AAAWWT
-176 HWWNREITDVNG
+176 DWWNRVITDTNG
-188 TDGWTL
+188 TDGWNL
-194 QARFLNKVVST
+194 QAQFLKKVVST

-219 EPQVHSV
+219 EPQVHSA
-226 DQWDKIGKYNT
+226 DQWEKVGKYNT
-237 FLADE
+237 LMTDE
-242 LRKVTKKDIVYSM
+242 MRKVTKKNIIYSM

-301 RLKMFIAA
+301 RLKMFLSA

-324 VDRDKVINEEGDF
+324 VARDKVINEEGDF
-337 VYEIDPKGSDITPAD
+337 VYEINPKASDITPED
-352 TTAILKKFNEID
+352 TTVILKKFNEID

-370 WYWNFRPHRVENFNL
+370 WYWNFRSHRVENFNL
-385 VTSDPNGN
+385 VTSDANEN
-393 LIPTKYFDILKNAI
+393 LIPTKYFDILKNAVH
-407 QSVNSGKGSK
+407 SVYSGKNPK

>member
-1 MKLSPFGVLFVF
+1 MNLSVFGVSFVF
-13 LLILNVASITSLNPN
+13 LLILNVSLITN
-28 LNLDLNLNPNPVYAQ
+28 LSYGQ
-43 GTNSQ
+43 GAKSPA
-48 QLIGVNMLGYYTSLP
+48 LIGVNMLGYYTSLP
-63 QTRDFKNPFP
+63 QTREFKNPFP

-79 SFKIIKDGGMNHVRY
+79 SYKIIKEGGMNHVRF
-94 VYYWESYVKNPTA
+94 VYYWESFVKNPIA

-113 FAATLADKYGL
+113 FAATLADKYGI

-139 NPQRGTGFPNFLFQ
+139 NPQRGTGFPSFLFQ
-153 NNSEYAYG
+153 NNSAYPYG

-170 AVAWWT
+170 AAAWWT
-176 HWWNREITDVNG
+176 DWWNRVITDTNG
-188 TDGWTL
+188 TDGWNL
-194 QARFLNKVVST
+194 QAQFLKKVVST

-219 EPQVHSV
+219 EPQVHSA
-226 DQWDKIGKYNT
+226 DQWEKVGKYNT
-237 FLADE
+237 FMTDE
-242 LRKVTKKDIVYSM
+242 MRKVTKKNLIYSM

-301 RLKMFIAA
+301 RLKMFISA

-324 VDRDKVINEEGDF
+324 VARDKVINEEGDF
-337 VYEIDPKGSDITPAD
+337 VYEINPEASDITPED
-352 TTAILKKFNEID
+352 TNMILKKFNEID

-385 VTSDPNGN
+385 VTSDDNGN
-393 LIPTKYFDILKNAI
+393 LIPTKYFDILKNAVH
-407 QSVNSGKGSK
+407 SVYSGKNAK

>member
-1 MKLSPFGVLFVF
+1 MILSVFGFSFIF
-13 LLILNVASITSLNPN
+13 LLILNVSLIAN
-28 LNLDLNLNPNPVYAQ
+28 LSYAQ
-43 GTNSQ
+43 GPKSPA
-48 QLIGVNMLGYYTSLP
+48 LIGVNMLGYYTSLP

-94 VYYWESYVKNPTA
+94 VYYWESFVKNPTA

-113 FAATLADKYGL
+113 FAATLGDKYGI

-139 NPQRGTGFPNFLFQ
+139 NPQRGTGFPSFLFQ
-153 NNSEYAYG
+153 NNSAYPYG

-170 AVAWWT
+170 AAAWWT
-176 HWWNREITDVNG
+176 DWWNRVITDTNR
-188 TDGWTL
+188 TDGWNL
-194 QARFLNKVVST
+194 QAQFLKKVVST

-219 EPQVHSV
+219 EPQVHSA
-226 DQWDKIGKYNT
+226 DQWEKVGKFNT
-237 FLADE
+237 FMTDE
-242 LRKVTKKDIVYSM
+242 MRQVTKKNIIYSM

-274 MTPANKT
+274 MAPANKT

-301 RLKMFIAA
+301 RLNVFLSA

-324 VDRDKVINEEGDF
+324 VARDKVINEEGDF
-337 VYEIDPKGSDITPAD
+337 VYEINPKASDITPED
-352 TTAILKKFNEID
+352 TTVILKKFNEID

-385 VTSDPNGN
+385 VTSDANGN
-393 LIPTKYFDILKNAI
+393 LIPTKYFDILKNAV
-407 QSVNSGKGSK
+407 QSVYSGKNAK

>member
-1 MKLSPFGVLFVF
+1 MNLSVFGVSFVF
-13 LLILNVASITSLNPN
+13 LLILNISLITN
-28 LNLDLNLNPNPVYAQ
+28 LSYGQ
-43 GTNSQ
+43 GAKSPA
-48 QLIGVNMLGYYTSLP
+48 LIGVNMLGYYTSLP

-79 SFKIIKDGGMNHVRY
+79 SFKIIKDGGMNHVRF
-94 VYYWESYVKNPTA
+94 VYYWESFVKNPIA

-113 FAATLADKYGL
+113 FAATLADKYGI

-139 NPQRGTGFPNFLFQ
+139 NPQRGTGFPSFLFQ
-153 NNSEYAYG
+153 NNSAYPYG

-170 AVAWWT
+170 AAAWWT
-176 HWWNREITDVNG
+176 DWWNRVITDTNG
-188 TDGWTL
+188 TDGWNL
-194 QARFLNKVVST
+194 QAQFLKKVVST

-219 EPQVHSV
+219 EPQVHSA
-226 DQWDKIGKYNT
+226 DQWEKVGKYNT
-237 FLADE
+237 FMTDE
-242 LRKVTKKDIVYSM
+242 MRKVTKKNIIYSM

-281 NTIFKF
+281 NTILKF

-301 RLKMFIAA
+301 RLKMFLSA

-324 VDRDKVINEEGDF
+324 VARDKVINEEGDF
-337 VYEIDPKGSDITPAD
+337 VYEINPKASDITPED
-352 TTAILKKFNEID
+352 TTVILKKFNEID

-385 VTSDPNGN
+385 VTSDANEN
-393 LIPTKYFDILKNAI
+393 LIPTKYFDILKNAVH
-407 QSVNSGKGSK
+407 SVYSGKNPK

>member
-1 MKLSPFGVLFVF
+1 MNLSVFGVSFVF
-13 LLILNVASITSLNPN
+13 LLILNVSLITN
-28 LNLDLNLNPNPVYAQ
+28 LSYGQ
-43 GTNSQ
+43 GAKSPA
-48 QLIGVNMLGYYTSLP
+48 LIGVNMLGYYTSLP
-63 QTRDFKNPFP
+63 QTREFKNPFP

-79 SFKIIKDGGMNHVRY
+79 SYKIIKEGGMNHVRF
-94 VYYWESYVKNPTA
+94 VYYWESFVKNPIA

-113 FAATLADKYGL
+113 FAATLADKYGI

-139 NPQRGTGFPNFLFQ
+139 NPQRGTGFPSFLFQ
-153 NNSEYAYG
+153 NNSAYPYG

-170 AVAWWT
+170 AAAWWT
-176 HWWNREITDVNG
+176 DWWNRVITDTNG
-188 TDGWTL
+188 TDGWNL
-194 QARFLNKVVST
+194 QAQFLKKVVST

-219 EPQVHSV
+219 EPQVHSA
-226 DQWDKIGKYNT
+226 DQWEKVGKYNT
-237 FLADE
+237 FMTDE
-242 LRKVTKKDIVYSM
+242 MRQVTKKNLIYSM

-301 RLKMFIAA
+301 RLKMFISA

-324 VDRDKVINEEGDF
+324 VARDKVINEEGDF
-337 VYEIDPKGSDITPAD
+337 VYEINPEASDITPED
-352 TTAILKKFNEID
+352 TTVILKKFNEID

-385 VTSDPNGN
+385 VTSDDNGN
-393 LIPTKYFDILKNAI
+393 LIPTKYFDILKNAVH
-407 QSVNSGKGSK
+407 SVYSGKNAK

>member
-1 MKLSPFGVLFVF
+1 MILSVFGFSFVF
-13 LLILNVASITSLNPN
+13 LLILNVSLIAN
-28 LNLDLNLNPNPVYAQ
+28 LSYAQ
-43 GTNSQ
+43 GPKSPG
-48 QLIGVNMLGYYTSLP
+48 LIGVNMLGYYTSLP

-94 VYYWESYVKNPTA
+94 VYYWESFVKNPTA

-113 FAATLADKYGL
+113 FAATLGDKYGI

-139 NPQRGTGFPNFLFQ
+139 NPQRGTGFPSFLFQ

-170 AVAWWT
+170 AAAWWT
-176 HWWNREITDVNG
+176 DWWNRKITDTNG
-188 TDGWTL
+188 TDGWNL
-194 QARFLNKVVST
+194 QAQFLKKVVST

-219 EPQVHSV
+219 EPQVHSA
-226 DQWDKIGKYNT
+226 DQWEKIGKYNT
-237 FLADE
+237 LMTDE
-242 LRKVTKKDIVYSM
+242 MRKVTKKNIIYSM
-255 SIPVDLKSNIGV
+255 TIPVDLKSNIGV

-274 MTPANKT
+274 MTPVNKT

-287 SIYGLPSPGSYQEE
+287 SIYGLPSPGSYQEQ
-301 RLKMFIAA
+301 RLNVFLSA

-324 VDRDKVINEEGDF
+324 VARDKVINEEGDF
-337 VYEIDPKGSDITPAD
+337 VYEINPEASDITPED
-352 TTAILKKFNEID
+352 TTVILKKFNEID

-385 VTSDPNGN
+385 VTSDANEN
-393 LIPTKYFDILKNAI
+393 LIPTKYFDILKNAVH
-407 QSVNSGKGSK
+407 SVYSGKNPK

>member
-1 MKLSPFGVLFVF
+1 MKLSPFGILFLF
-13 LLILNVASITSLNPN
+13 LLILNVASISSLNPN
-28 LNLDLNLNPNPVYAQ
+28 LNLNLNPIYAQ
-43 GTNSQ
+43 ETNSQ

-194 QARFLNKVVST
+194 QSQFLKKVVST

-226 DQWDKIGKYNT
+226 DQWDKVGKYNT

-301 RLKMFIAA
+301 RLNMFIAA

-337 VYEIDPKGSDITPAD
+337 VYEINPKASDITPED
-352 TTAILKKFNEID
+352 TTVILKKFNEID

-385 VTSDPNGN
+385 VTSDANEN
-393 LIPTKYFDILKNAI
+393 LIPTKYFDILKNAVH
-407 QSVNSGKGSK
+407 SVYSGKNPK

>member
-1 MKLSPFGVLFVF
+1 MNLSVFGVSFVF
-13 LLILNVASITSLNPN
+13 LLILNISLITN
-28 LNLDLNLNPNPVYAQ
+28 LSYGQ
-43 GTNSQ
+43 GAKSPA
-48 QLIGVNMLGYYTSLP
+48 LIGVNMLGYYTSLP

-79 SFKIIKDGGMNHVRY
+79 SFKIIKDGGMNHVRF
-94 VYYWESYVKNPTA
+94 VYYWESFVKNPIA

-113 FAATLADKYGL
+113 FAATLADKYGI

-139 NPQRGTGFPNFLFQ
+139 NPQRGTGFPSFLFQ
-153 NNSEYAYG
+153 NNSAYPYG

-170 AVAWWT
+170 AAAWWT
-176 HWWNREITDVNG
+176 DWWNRVITDTNG
-188 TDGWTL
+188 TDGWNL
-194 QARFLNKVVST
+194 QAQFLKKVVST

-219 EPQVHSV
+219 EPQVHSA
-226 DQWDKIGKYNT
+226 DQWEKVGKYNT
-237 FLADE
+237 FMTDE
-242 LRKVTKKDIVYSM
+242 MRKVTKKNIIYSM

-274 MTPANKT
+274 MTPTNKT

-301 RLKMFIAA
+301 RLKMFLSA

-324 VDRDKVINEEGDF
+324 VARDKVINEEGDF
-337 VYEIDPKGSDITPAD
+337 VYEINPKASDITPED
-352 TTAILKKFNEID
+352 TTVILKKFNEID

-385 VTSDPNGN
+385 VTSDANEN
-393 LIPTKYFDILKNAI
+393 LIPTKYFDILKNAVH
-407 QSVNSGKGSK
+407 SVYSGKNPK

>member
-1 MKLSPFGVLFVF
+1 MNLSVFGVSFVF
-13 LLILNVASITSLNPN
+13 LLILNVSLITN
-28 LNLDLNLNPNPVYAQ
+28 LSYGQ
-43 GTNSQ
+43 GAKSPA
-48 QLIGVNMLGYYTSLP
+48 LIGVNMLGYYTSLP

-79 SFKIIKDGGMNHVRY
+79 SYKIIKEGGMNHVRF
-94 VYYWESYVKNPTA
+94 VYYWESFVKNPVA

-113 FAATLADKYGL
+113 FAATLADKYGI

-139 NPQRGTGFPNFLFQ
+139 NPQRGTGFPSLLFQ
-153 NNSEYAYG
+153 NNSGYPYG

-170 AVAWWT
+170 AAAWWT
-176 HWWNREITDVNG
+176 DWWNRVITDTNG
-188 TDGWTL
+188 TDGWNL
-194 QARFLNKVVST
+194 QAQFLKKVVST

-219 EPQVHSV
+219 EPQVHSA
-226 DQWDKIGKYNT
+226 DQWEKVGKYNT
-237 FLADE
+237 FMTDE
-242 LRKVTKKDIVYSM
+242 MRQVTKKNLIYSM

-274 MTPANKT
+274 MAPANKT

-301 RLKMFIAA
+301 RLKMFISA

-324 VDRDKVINEEGDF
+324 VARDKVINEEGDF
-337 VYEIDPKGSDITPAD
+337 VYEINPEASDITPED
-352 TTAILKKFNEID
+352 TTVILKKFNEID

-385 VTSDPNGN
+385 VTSDDNGN
-393 LIPTKYFDILKNAI
+393 LIPTKYFDILKNAVH
-407 QSVNSGKGSK
+407 SVYSGKNAK

>member
-1 MKLSPFGVLFVF
+1 MNLSVFGVSFVF
-13 LLILNVASITSLNPN
+13 LLILNVSLITN
-28 LNLDLNLNPNPVYAQ
+28 LSYGQ
-43 GTNSQ
+43 GAKSPA
-48 QLIGVNMLGYYTSLP
+48 LIGVNMLGYYTSLP
-63 QTRDFKNPFP
+63 QTREFKNPFP

-79 SFKIIKDGGMNHVRY
+79 SYKIIKEGGMNHVRF
-94 VYYWESYVKNPTA
+94 VYYWESFVKNPIA

-113 FAATLADKYGL
+113 FAATLADKYGI

-139 NPQRGTGFPNFLFQ
+139 NPQRGTGFPSFLFQ
-153 NNSEYAYG
+153 NNSAYPYG

-170 AVAWWT
+170 AAAWWT
-176 HWWNREITDVNG
+176 DWWNRVITDTNG
-188 TDGWTL
+188 TDGWNL
-194 QARFLNKVVST
+194 QAQFLKKVVST

-219 EPQVHSV
+219 EPQVHSAN
-226 DQWDKIGKYNT
+226 QWEKVGKYNT
-237 FLADE
+237 FMTDE
-242 LRKVTKKDIVYSM
+242 MRQVTKKNLIYSM

-301 RLKMFIAA
+301 RLKMFISA

-324 VDRDKVINEEGDF
+324 VARDKVINEEGDF
-337 VYEIDPKGSDITPAD
+337 VYEINPEASNITPED
-352 TTAILKKFNEID
+352 TTVILKKFNEID

-385 VTSDPNGN
+385 VTSDDNGN
-393 LIPTKYFDILKNAI
+393 LIPTKYFDILKNAVH
-407 QSVNSGKGSK
+407 SVYSGKNAK

>member
-1 MKLSPFGVLFVF
+1 MNLSVFGVSFVF
-13 LLILNVASITSLNPN
+13 LLILNVSLITN
-28 LNLDLNLNPNPVYAQ
+28 LSYGQ
-43 GTNSQ
+43 GAKSPA
-48 QLIGVNMLGYYTSLP
+48 LIGVNMLGYYTSLP

-79 SFKIIKDGGMNHVRY
+79 SYKIIKEGGMNHVRF
-94 VYYWESYVKNPTA
+94 VYYWESFVKNPVA

-113 FAATLADKYGL
+113 FAATLADKYGI

-139 NPQRGTGFPNFLFQ
+139 NPQRGTGFPSFLFQ
-153 NNSEYAYG
+153 NNSAYPYG

-170 AVAWWT
+170 AAAWWT
-176 HWWNREITDVNG
+176 DWWNRVITDTNG
-188 TDGWTL
+188 TDGWNL
-194 QARFLNKVVST
+194 QAQFLKKVVST

-219 EPQVHSV
+219 EPQVHSA
-226 DQWDKIGKYNT
+226 DQWEKVGKYNT
-237 FLADE
+237 FMTDE
-242 LRKVTKKDIVYSM
+242 MRQVTKKNLIYSM

-274 MTPANKT
+274 MAPANKT
-281 NTIFKF
+281 DTIFKF

-301 RLKMFIAA
+301 RLKMFISA

-324 VDRDKVINEEGDF
+324 VARDKVINEEGDF
-337 VYEIDPKGSDITPAD
+337 VYEINPKTSDITPED
-352 TTAILKKFNEID
+352 TTVILKKFNEID

-385 VTSDPNGN
+385 VTSDDNGN
-393 LIPTKYFDILKNAI
+393 LIPTKYFDILKNAVH
-407 QSVNSGKGSK
+407 SVYSGKNAK